1 MTLKLGI
8 SMWSYY
14 AATRRGLD
22 IPGFIHEARR
32 LGVDGV
38 ELLDFFWK
46 DRDAELPAVEAALRE
61 TALPVGV
68 YSVTNNF
75 AQEDPAQRA
84 AQVKKITDGV
94 DNAVY
99 LGARTVRVFA
109 GDVRP
114 GLTLE
119 MVFAWIVAGLREAA
133 DYADDRGVTLALE
146 NHGSLAGRSH
156 QVAEIL
162 DAVGSPALKANPD
175 TGNFLLV
182 HQASHEAVAALASRA
197 GMVHFKDFKAV
208 PDDYA
213 GATYTSIDGVKFAGQ
228 AIGEGEV
235 DLPDCLQSLK
245 SAGFDGWL
253 NIEYE
258 AEEDPFTGVARSV
271 ENSVRLMREAGL
283 RH

>member
-1 MTLKLGI
+1 MKLGV
-8 SMWSYY
+8 SMWSYV
-14 AATRRGLD
+14 AATKRGLD
-22 IPGFIHEARR
+22 IPGFIHEAKR

-46 DRDAELPAVEAALRE
+46 DQAAELPAVDAALQE
-61 TALPVGV
+61 TGLPVGV
-68 YSVTNNF
+68 YSVANNF
-75 AQEDPAQRA
+75 AQEEPAQRA
-84 AQVKKITDGV
+84 AQVKRITDGV

-99 LGARTVRVFA
+99 FGAKTVRVFA

-119 MVFAWIVAGLREAA
+119 TVFAWIVAGLREAA
-133 DYADDRGVTLALE
+133 DYAHDRGITLALE

-156 QVAEIL
+156 QVSEIL

-197 GMVHFKDFKAV
+197 GMVHFKDFKPV
-208 PDDYA
+208 PDDYTGFA
-213 GATYTSIDGVKFAGQ
+213 YTSIDGVKFAGQ
-228 AIGEGEV
+228 AVGEGIV
-235 DLPDCLQSLK
+235 DLPHCLQSLK
-245 SAGFDGWL
+245 AAGFDGWL

-271 ENSVRLMREAGL
+271 ENSLRLLSDGGL
-283 RH
+283 R